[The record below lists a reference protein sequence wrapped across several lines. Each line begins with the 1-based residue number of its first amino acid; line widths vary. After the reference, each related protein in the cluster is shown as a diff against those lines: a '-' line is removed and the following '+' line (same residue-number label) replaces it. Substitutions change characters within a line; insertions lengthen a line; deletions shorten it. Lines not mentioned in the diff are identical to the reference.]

1 MPSFSDDLY
10 LGGARLTPSDPNPA
24 PGANPQQ
31 GGFGVGPLG
40 RVYHWD
46 VGTPVAAS
54 TTNIVTAA
62 AIGATL
68 AAVLTAGTGTSFVTN
83 GRGERVLQLDVPRA
97 VQVTASANEAARVV
111 TITGYDRYGQ
121 KMSQDIS
128 GLNVNTVQGTKA
140 FWQILSVTISATSV
154 GNISVGVNALLGMP
168 VRVTSIVY
176 VIAMRATG
184 VALNAISAGT
194 VVAADGTSPATATTG
209 DVRGTL
215 QPTGVVPDG
224 VNRFVASILLPA
236 IAAGPNATRI
246 GAFGVDQNLGAQ

>member
-10 LGGARLTPSDPNPA
+10 LGGARLTTDDPNPA

-46 VGTPVAAS
+46 VGIPVATS
-54 TTNIVTAA
+54 NTNIVTAA
-62 AIGATL
+62 AIGSSLT
-68 AAVLTAGTGTSFVTN
+68 AVLTAGTGTSFVTN
-83 GRGERVLQLDVPRA
+83 GRGERVLQLDTPRA
-97 VQVTASANEAARVV
+97 VSVTASANEAARVV

-128 GLNVNTVQGTKA
+128 GLNVNTVLGTKA
-140 FWQILSVTISATSV
+140 FWQILLVTISAASV
-154 GNISVGVNALLGMP
+154 GNISVGVTARLGIP

-176 VIAMRATG
+176 IIAMRATAT
-184 VALNAISAGT
+184 ALNAVAAGT
-194 VVAADGTSPATATTG
+194 VAAADGTSPATALTG
-209 DVRGTL
+209 DVRGTVE
-215 QPTGVVPDG
+215 PTLLDG
-224 VNRFVASILLPA
+224 VNRFVVSILVPA

-246 GAFGVDQNLGAQ
+246 GAYGVDQNLAAQ